1 MEVSNATSL
10 RQSGITILQSSV
22 TGETELYAA
31 LATDVI
37 ALCSKKNPKVLKN
50 LFAQYYLNP
59 PAKGIVMNLLQRS
72 STLTPTEPPCVM
84 HTLLNFCMCDVR

>member
-22 TGETELYAA
+22 TGEADRNTA

-37 ALCSKKNPKVLKN
+37 ALCSKKSANVLKN
-50 LFAQYYLNP
+50 LFVRYFLKPTCNAHHKEFTAQVVHLHSYETTICDAY
-59 PAKGIVMNLLQRS
+59 IV
-72 STLTPTEPPCVM
+72 
-84 HTLLNFCMCDVR
+84 